1 MKGTSNFAL
10 LVFGASLGGIKA
22 LGAVLGNLTPDF
34 PVPVAVVLH
43 RGEESDDALCTILER
58 HSTLPVSDAEDKTPL
73 NPGRVY
79 LAPPGYHLL
88 VEPGQ
93 TALSI
98 DEPVLKSRPS
108 IDVLFESAAEA
119 YKEKLA
125 AVLMTGNNEDGAR
138 GLRRIGEC
146 GGLIVVQDPANAEAR
161 IMPDA
166 GLKKAQ
172 GAYVLPLEE
181 IADFL
186 NRICKGKNVE

>member
-10 LVFGASLGGIKA
+10 LVIGASLGGIKA

-43 RGEESDDALCTILER
+43 RGEESDDTLCTILER

-93 TALSI
+93 AVLSI

-108 IDVLFESAAEA
+108 IDVLFESAADA
-119 YKEKLA
+119 YGEKVA

-138 GLRRIGEC
+138 GLPKDQRTRRPGSGPRPFRCRGEDHAGSRSEESTRGMRASPGRDC
-146 GGLIVVQDPANAEAR
+146 GLSEPGFP
-161 IMPDA
+161 
-166 GLKKAQ
+166 
-172 GAYVLPLEE
+172 
-181 IADFL
+181 
-186 NRICKGKNVE
+186 